1 MQAPA
6 RRKRTGTGASRTPA
20 DVRSRPARETAARG
34 ADGAGAISLVGEG
47 VVGDG
52 EDKWQGGVLGD
63 DGNIYGIPERGH
75 RVLKIEPGA
84 AATAGPPR
92 GADILAP

>member
-34 ADGAGAISLVGEG
+34 ADGAGAATNG
-47 VVGDG
+47 VTESTVA
-52 EDKWQGGVLGD
+52 
-63 DGNIYGIPERGH
+63 PE
-75 RVLKIEPGA
+75 L
-84 AATAGPPR
+84 
-92 GADILAP
+92 